1 MNAGLMHYAQ
11 NLQCQPA
18 QFIASFPSSDPG
30 TQTIAAT
37 FFSKLPLVTLQAT
50 LGLDDSIQA
59 IVNKVKSMPQQNPS
73 MDEQCLNRCGIP
85 IPEYFYGSSGYSD
98 GY

>member
-1 MNAGLMHYAQ
+1 MHYAQ

-30 TQTIAAT
+30 TQTIAAS
-37 FFSKLPLVTLQAT
+37 FFSKLPLFTLRAT
-50 LGLDDSIQA
+50 LGLDDTIIQA
-59 IVNKVKSMPQQNPS
+59 IVAKVKSVSQQNPS

-85 IPEYFYGSSGYSD
+85 IPEYFYSSSGYAD